1 MRDRFPY
8 YSGEPLSLRQTVEVY
23 GATLSIIDEGDPHVG
38 SPRLFIQGLGC
49 EAETIWRP
57 LLKELVAAGDD
68 RQHIAFDTRGIGSSS
83 GWPDSLEQMADDAA
97 VVLASRATNPA
108 EVVGHSLGGAI
119 AMLLA
124 ARHPSMVHSLILMD
138 SVPVYSEKTR
148 SGFQWRAGRIR
159 DAGAVSTIFDIVIPR
174 SFGAETQAE
183 RPEVVARFQAML
195 ARQAPDVYSHI
206 CELAAGTNAWAAFNS
221 LQIPTLL
228 VSGSEDVSTSP
239 DIMRPLAEQIGGRFV
254 EIPNAGHNPPLEQP
268 AYVAATILEHSSLH
282 GR

>member
-1 MRDRFPY
+1 MRDRLVNHEA
-8 YSGEPLSLRQTVEVY
+8 EPLGSRQTVEVE
-23 GATLSIIDEGDPHVG
+23 GATLSIIDEGSPNVG

-57 LLKELVAAGDD
+57 LLSELAAAGDD
-68 RQHIAFDTRGIGSSS
+68 RQHIAFDTRGIGSST

-97 VVLASRATNPA
+97 AVLASRATSPA
-108 EVVGHSLGGAI
+108 EVVGHSLGGAV

-124 ARHPSMVHSLILMD
+124 ARHPSMVRSLILMD
-138 SVPVYSEKTR
+138 SVPEYGEKTR
-148 SGFQWRAGRIR
+148 SGFRWRAGQIR
-159 DAGAVSTIFDIVIPR
+159 DVGAVATIFNIVIPR
-174 SFGAETQAE
+174 SFGAETQTE

-195 ARQAPDVYSHI
+195 GRQSPDVYSHI
-206 CELAAGTNAWAAFNS
+206 CELAANTNAWSAFNS
-221 LQIPTLL
+221 LRLPILF

-268 AYVAATILEHSSLH
+268 ACVAAAILEHSNLYS
-282 GR
+282 R